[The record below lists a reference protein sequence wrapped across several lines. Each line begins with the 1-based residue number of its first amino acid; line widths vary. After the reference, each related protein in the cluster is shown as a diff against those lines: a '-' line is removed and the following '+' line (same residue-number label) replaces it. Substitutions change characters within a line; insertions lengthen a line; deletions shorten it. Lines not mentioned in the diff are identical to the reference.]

1 MVLRAIK
8 GRALSEM
15 WTTQLLTL
23 AAAVFLAR
31 LGQGLMNGVA
41 TNFYVDTLN
50 LTGSQVLW
58 LTSVREVPG
67 LLLVFLAAAIC
78 YLPLVWRAAGSLLL
92 MGVGFGLY
100 ATTHSYAALLA
111 MVVVAS
117 IGFHNWGPTEGALAL
132 GMVGKERSGRV
143 LGSLASVG
151 SLASIVGVGLA
162 ALLSSNL
169 SQRAFYVVGG
179 AIIVLGAV
187 VVLRL
192 PRSTGHQAAARASSR
207 IILRRRYWLY
217 YVLTFFEGTRTQV
230 FGAFGTL
237 VLVEYYGLRVG
248 QISALLALSMLLNFL
263 LAPYFGRLLDRVG
276 ERIMLTT
283 SYVALALCFVGYATV
298 HNAWFLAGMLL
309 GINLLI
315 TLRIG
320 LSAYVNRI
328 APPEDLSATLSAGV
342 SVNHISSV
350 SVSLLAGAL
359 LEQVGYEVLCWGA
372 VGMILLSV
380 PFAWSLRV
388 GAPEPDAAPAAAG

>member
-169 SQRAFYVVGG
+169 SLRAFYVVGG
-179 AIIVLGAV
+179 AIIVLGAA

-248 QISALLALSMLLNFL
+248 QISALLAGSMLLNFL

-388 GAPEPDAAPAAAG
+388 GAPEPDAAPAGAG

>member
-1 MVLRAIK
+1 MVQRALK

-15 WTTQLLTL
+15 WTAQLLTL
-23 AAAVFLAR
+23 AVAVFLAR

-41 TNFYVDTLN
+41 TNFYVDTLG
-50 LTGSQVLW
+50 LSGSQVLW

-67 LLLVFLAAAIC
+67 LLLVFLAALIC
-78 YLPLVWRAAGSLLL
+78 HLPLAWRAMGSLLL

-100 ATTHSYAALLA
+100 ATVHSYAALLA

-162 ALLSSNL
+162 ALLSSTL
-169 SQRAFYVVGG
+169 SLRAFYVVGG
-179 AIIVLGAV
+179 VVIVLGAAV
-187 VVLRL
+187 VMRL
-192 PRSTGHQAAARASSR
+192 PRTAGHQAATRPVPR
-207 IILRRRYWLY
+207 IVIRRRYWLY

-237 VLVEYYGLRVG
+237 VLVQYYGLRVG

-276 ERIMLTT
+276 ERVMLST

-320 LSAYVNRI
+320 LSSYVNRI
-328 APPEDLSATLSAGV
+328 APPEDLAGTLSTGV

-350 SVSLLAGAL
+350 SVSLVAGAL
-359 LEQVGYEVLCWGA
+359 LESVGYEALCWGA

-380 PFAWSLRV
+380 PFAWALRV
-388 GAPEPDAAPAAAG
+388 EGPAPDAAPAAVG